1 MTSLPVWFKM
11 DVSRENQKFY
21 IFTRLQ
27 LGDRLQKIHEDLFA
41 VYSDLAVPYNTCAR
55 WIREFKDGRKLL
67 TDKPRPGAPKS
78 KVNEILMENIKKQ
91 VDNDPN
97 VSVREISSDLDVSI
111 GTVHKVLHEELGLRK
126 ISARWVPHVLTPEQK
141 KNRVSCARYVRTK
154 RSKESIRCS
163 HRR

>member
-27 LGDRLQKIHEDLFA
+27 LGDGLQKIHEDLFA

-78 KVNEILMENIKKQ
+78 KVNETLVENIKKKQ

-97 VSVREISSDLDVSI
+97 VSVLEISSYLDVSI

-126 ISARWVPHVLTPEQK
+126 IFVRWVSHVLTPEQK
-141 KNRVSCARYVRTK
+141 K
-154 RSKESIRCS
+154 E
-163 HRR
+163 